1 MRLMLRYI
9 AREPIRAILLVISA
23 LALAAAAHPFPGLAE
38 TGPVASV
45 AHYTLANGLELVVLP
60 DHRTPVV
67 THMVWYKVG
76 SADESPGKSGIAHFL
91 EHLMFKGTAKNPA
104 GRFSHWL
111 ATIGGQENAF
121 TSTDYTAFF
130 QRTSRERL
138 ASLMEFEADRMTGL
152 VLTDANVIPELQVVL
167 EEWNL
172 RVGNDPGA
180 RLGEQVTAALY
191 LNHPYHRPVIGW
203 RNEIVTL
210 NREDALE
217 FYRRFYTPNNAVVV
231 VAGDV
236 TAEEA
241 KAMADATYGK
251 VERRAEIRP
260 RVRPSEPQPET
271 GAVRHVVLADQRVA
285 QPSLQRSYLVPSV
298 ATAQPGEAE
307 AIAVLVHALGSG
319 STSRLYRELIAEKGL
334 AADAGAWYQDAAL
347 DTSRIGLYG
356 TPRPGVSLHQLEDAF
371 DGVIAEVIEKG
382 IAPEEI
388 ERAKNRM
395 IAAYVYAQDNQASLA
410 RLYGSAL
417 TTGSSVEEVQGR
429 PERLRAVTPE
439 AVNAAARHWLD
450 PRRSVTGYLVHDLK
464 QREDKRS

>member
-1 MRLMLRYI
+1 MRLMVRYI
-9 AREPIRAILLVISA
+9 ARAPLRAVFLVVRL
-23 LALAAAAHPFPGLAE
+23 LALAVAAHAFPATAD
-38 TGPVASV
+38 TGKASAV
-45 AHYTLANGLELVVLP
+45 SHYTLSNGLELVVVP
-60 DHRTPVV
+60 DRRTPVV
-67 THMVWYKVG
+67 THMIWYKVG
-76 SADESPGKSGIAHFL
+76 SADEPVGKSGIAHFL

-104 GRFSHWL
+104 GRFSKTL
-111 ATIGGQENAF
+111 ATVGGQENAF
-121 TSTDYTAFF
+121 TATDFTAFF
-130 QRTSRERL
+130 QRTSREHL

-152 VLTDANVIPELQVVL
+152 VLNDENVLPELQVVL

-203 RNEIVTL
+203 RNEIVNL
-210 NREDALE
+210 NREDALA

-236 TAEEA
+236 SAEEA
-241 KAMADATYGK
+241 KQMAEATYGK
-251 VERRAEIRP
+251 VAPRAEIAP
-260 RVRPSEPQPET
+260 RVRPAEPQPEP

-285 QPSLQRSYLVPSV
+285 QPSLQRSYLVPSI

-307 AIAVLVHALGSG
+307 AIEVLVHALGSG

-347 DTSRIGLYG
+347 DMSRLGLYG
-356 TPRPGVSLHQLEDAF
+356 TPRPGVTLHQLEDAI
-371 DGVIAEVIEKG
+371 DGVVAEVIEKG
-382 IAPEEI
+382 LTSEEI

-410 RLYGSAL
+410 RLYGAAL
-417 TTGSSVEEVQGR
+417 TTGSTVEEVQSR
-429 PERLRAVTPE
+429 PQRLRAVTAE

-450 PRRSVTGYLVHDLK
+450 SRRSATGYLVHDLK
-464 QREDKRS
+464 QSEDKRS

>member
-1 MRLMLRYI
+1 MKLVRYI
-9 AREPIRAILLVISA
+9 GRAPIRSILLVASACA
-23 LALAAAAHPFPGLAE
+23 LAIAAQAFPGPAE
-38 TGPVASV
+38 SAGTASV
-45 AHYTLANGLELVVLP
+45 AHYTLANGLQLVVVP

-104 GRFSHWL
+104 GRFSQTL

-121 TSTDYTAFF
+121 TSTDFTAFF
-130 QRTSRERL
+130 QRTSREHL
-138 ASLMEFEADRMTGL
+138 LNLMEFEADRMTGL
-152 VLTDANVIPELQVVL
+152 VLTDDNVLPELQVVL

-180 RLGEQVTAALY
+180 RLGEQVTASLY

-203 RNEIVTL
+203 RNEIVKL

-241 KAMADATYGK
+241 KAMAEATYGK
-251 VERRAEIRP
+251 VAPRAEIGP
-260 RVRPSEPQPET
+260 RVRPAEPQPES
-271 GAVRHVVLADQRVA
+271 GVVRHVVLADERVA
-285 QPSLQRSYLVPSV
+285 QPSMQRSYLVPSI

-307 AIAVLVHALGSG
+307 AIEVLVHALGSG

-347 DTSRIGLYG
+347 DTSRLGLYG
-356 TPRPGVSLHQLEDAF
+356 TPRPGVTLHQLEDAI
-371 DGVIAEVIEKG
+371 DGVIAQVIDKG
-382 IAPEEI
+382 LTAEEI

-410 RLYGSAL
+410 RLYGAAL
-417 TTGSSVEEVQGR
+417 TTGSSVEEVQTR
-429 PERLRAVTPE
+429 PERLRAVTAE

-464 QREDKRS
+464 QSEDKRS

>member
-1 MRLMLRYI
+1 MKLLRHI
-9 AREPIRAILLVISA
+9 GRVPIRSILLLASAFA
-23 LALAAAAHPFPGLAE
+23 LAVAAHAFPGPAE
-38 TGPVASV
+38 TGRAGSV
-45 AHYTLANGLELVVLP
+45 AHYTLANGLELVVVP

-76 SADESPGKSGIAHFL
+76 SADEPPGKSGIAHFL
-91 EHLMFKGTAKNPA
+91 EHLMFKGTAQNPA
-104 GRFSHWL
+104 GRFSKTL

-121 TSTDYTAFF
+121 TSTDFTAFF
-130 QRTSRERL
+130 QRTSREHL
-138 ASLMEFEADRMTGL
+138 LSLMEFDADRMTGL
-152 VLTDANVIPELQVVL
+152 VLTDDNVLPELQVVL

-180 RLGEQVTAALY
+180 RLGEQVTASLY

-203 RNEIVTL
+203 RNEIVKL

-236 TAEEA
+236 SAEEA
-241 KAMADATYGK
+241 KTMAEATYGK
-251 VERRAEIRP
+251 VAPRAEIRP
-260 RVRPSEPQPET
+260 RVRPAEPQPEPN
-271 GAVRHVVLADQRVA
+271 AVRHVVLADQRVA
-285 QPSLQRSYLVPSV
+285 QPSLQRSYLVPSI

-307 AIAVLVHALGSG
+307 AIEVLVHALGSG

-347 DTSRIGLYG
+347 DMSRLGLYG
-356 TPRPGVSLHQLEDAF
+356 TPRPGVTLHQLEDAI
-371 DGVIAEVIEKG
+371 DGVIAEVIDKG
-382 IAPEEI
+382 LTPEEI

-410 RLYGSAL
+410 RLYGAAL
-417 TTGSSVEEVQGR
+417 TTGSSVEEVQSR
-429 PERLRAVTPE
+429 PARLRAVTAE

-464 QREDKRS
+464 QSEDKRS